1 MKLEVGHV
9 TICSVEPKEFEHY
22 DIMTAPTEQEPNMN
36 GRRTRFYLPA
46 MDKKKGW
53 SVVKIYDGV
62 RYPALYEIGQGAD
75 KPATRPIPIPA
86 MDTANK
92 LVKEWQETTLKLK
105 FPRGIMIIK
114 GDMPDADELK
124 ILNEMST
131 QRMRA
136 MVQNVD
142 LAVNAGN
149 NLDFVT
155 KEYIDAANALGEV
168 REWAR
173 ADRRQKKICPR
184 CQGIVEAGALGC
196 IHCGIDFGTY
206 YEEDGYSLEEVK
218 VMDPDVHAAMA
229 AKKARLA
236 KRAGATKG

>member
-1 MKLEVGHV
+1 MKIELGHV
-9 TICSVEPKEFEHY
+9 TICSVEPKSFEHF
-22 DIMTAPTEQEPNMN
+22 DIISVPTEEEPNSGM
-36 GRRTRFYLPA
+36 RTRFFLPE

-53 SVVKIYDGV
+53 SIAKIYDGV
-62 RYPALYEIGQGAD
+62 RYPALYEIGQTAD
-75 KPATRPIPIPA
+75 RPGTRPIPIRA

-92 LVKEWQETTLKLK
+92 LVDLWRETSLKLK
-105 FPRGIMIIK
+105 FPRGIMVIK
-114 GDMPDADELK
+114 GDVPEADELK

-184 CQGIVEAGALGC
+184 CSGIVEAGATGC
-196 IHCGIDFGTY
+196 IHCGIDFGDY
-206 YEEDGYSLEEVK
+206 YEAEGYSPDEIK
-218 VMDPDVHAAMA
+218 AMDPDVHTAMA

-236 KRAGATKG
+236 RVKPIAKG

>member
-1 MKLEVGHV
+1 MKIEIGHV
-9 TICSVEPKEFEHY
+9 TICSVEPKSFELF
-22 DIMTAPTEQEPNMN
+22 DIISAPTEEEPSPGM
-36 GRRTRFYLPA
+36 RTRFYLPA

-53 SVVKIYDGV
+53 SIAKIYDGV
-62 RYPALYEIGQGAD
+62 RYPALYEIGQTAD
-75 KPATRPIPIPA
+75 RPGTRPIPIRA

-92 LVKEWQETTLKLK
+92 LVNEWRETSLKLK

-114 GDMPDADELK
+114 GDVPEADELK

-173 ADRRQKKICPR
+173 ADRRQKKVCPR

-196 IHCGIDFGTY
+196 IHCGIDFGDY
-206 YEEDGYSLEEVK
+206 YDADGYELAEVK

-229 AKKARLA
+229 SKKARLA
-236 KRAGATKG
+236 KRAVPVKG